1 MGSPRRI
8 SDAARQAITADARAT
23 IGTPEGALRRIAAR
37 HGVSDATVRR
47 CIAEAG
53 DIPPAGSPATR
64 DRMKNAIETR
74 QLTMADRRARLA
86 ERLIDIA
93 EQCAND
99 IQAGSS
105 IVFNFGGKD
114 NSFEMRRVDF
124 VPGAERRNLIITL
137 GTALDKHKMLDNYDS
152 DVRDRDALT
161 AWLDHMTGRNLE

>member
-1 MGSPRRI
+1 MTRI
-8 SDAARQAITADARAT
+8 PDAVRQAILRDARAT
-23 IGTPEGALRRIAAR
+23 IGTPDGSVRRVAAR

-47 CIAEAG
+47 IVKASPDAPQFG
-53 DIPPAGSPATR
+53 DSSTR
-64 DRMKNAIETR
+64 DSLKNAIETR
-74 QLTMADRRARLA
+74 QISMADRRARLA

-93 EQCAND
+93 EECAND

-114 NSFEMRRVDF
+114 NTFEMRRVDF

-152 DVRDRDALT
+152 DIRDRDALT
-161 AWLDHMTGRNLE
+161 AWLDHMTGRNDDGR

>member
-1 MGSPRRI
+1 
-8 SDAARQAITADARAT
+8 
-23 IGTPEGALRRIAAR
+23 
-37 HGVSDATVRR
+37 
-47 CIAEAG
+47 
-53 DIPPAGSPATR
+53 
-64 DRMKNAIETR
+64 
-74 QLTMADRRARLA
+74 MADRRSRLA

-137 GTALDKHKMLDNYDS
+137 GTALDKHKMLDLYDS
-152 DVRDRDALT
+152 SAREADALT
-161 AWLDHMTGRNLE
+161 LWLEHMMPKGTNSDRA